1 MTSQRSRAPLKNAG
15 SSWSAE
21 FAPPADTVV
30 GVHRIRCLAAALAMV
45 FLVLAGCGSPSADDI
60 ARALE
65 ADGADEAAARC
76 VADQAIASDLSTDSL
91 RRLAEEGIT
100 DDDGQDVQFLEDDTA
115 ILQALVT
122 ACLN

>member
-1 MTSQRSRAPLKNAG
+1 
-15 SSWSAE
+15 
-21 FAPPADTVV
+21 
-30 GVHRIRCLAAALAMV
+30 MV
-45 FLVLAGCGSPSADDI
+45 FLVLAGCGSPSGEDI

-65 ADGADEAAARC
+65 ADGAEASVARC

-91 RRLAEEGIT
+91 DRLAEEGIT
-100 DDDGQDVQFLEDDTA
+100 DDNGEDVQFLEDDTA